1 MNMDE
6 LDEIEMFDSLSENDS
21 NSSDEKIQKNYTNK
35 NIKHTKQSTELSQED
50 LNNKII
56 QAFKSEEIILHSLII
71 FNKHNKHGL
80 ILKKKINLY
89 IPLDY
94 GNMKEKLT

>member
-1 MNMDE
+1 MDV

-21 NSSDEKIQKNYTNK
+21 NSSDEEIQKNYKNK

-56 QAFKSEEIILHSLII
+56 QAFKSEEIIRHSLII
-71 FNKHNKHGL
+71 LNKRGL

-94 GNMKEKLT
+94 GNIKEKLT

>member
-1 MNMDE
+1 MDE
-6 LDEIEMFDSLSENDS
+6 LDEIEMFDNLSENDS
-21 NSSDEKIQKNYTNK
+21 NSSDEEIQKNYTNK
-35 NIKHTKQSTELSQED
+35 NIKYTKQSTELSQED

-56 QAFKSEEIILHSLII
+56 QAFKSEEIIRHSLII
-71 FNKHNKHGL
+71 LNKHDL
-80 ILKKKINLY
+80 VVKKKINLN